1 MRARLYARV
10 STEEQSKKGLSIPV
24 QLDTLKNYCTEH
36 DIEIIDTYVDNGI
49 SASTIK
55 KRKAFCR
62 MLEELQKDDLVLVTR
77 LDRFSRNV
85 YDANYL
91 LKQFAPL
98 NVQLKTIL
106 EDDIDTTTADGK
118 FMFDLK
124 VSLAERER
132 KKTSERIK
140 DVMANKRAKGEWCS
154 GSVPLGYTLKNKH
167 LVPNE
172 KVHVVRELFEW
183 YLDNN
188 SLQKT
193 TKLYNMKYGMKYSPN
208 ALKKILTNTIYIGS
222 YPTVEPIIDK
232 SLFDS
237 VQPLLEQAN
246 SIGKTGKNHT
256 YIFQGLIYC
265 RCGRKMGAR
274 TDYVK
279 LKDGTIASRPCY
291 KCQGKMLYDNCKHF
305 YIAENKLEKLVLED
319 VLKQENEPFEL
330 EEEKK
335 ESNLSEIQ
343 KALDKEKRLKELY
356 IEGLLDRNSFD
367 TEITKLKPIISQPVE
382 KKETII
388 RNFKNISEYYQGL
401 DKKQKR
407 VFMHT
412 LIEKI
417 QLDDNRKLVVVYR

>member
-24 QLDTLKNYCTEH
+24 QLDTLQKYCIENN
-36 DIEIIDTYVDNGI
+36 IEIADTYIDNGI

-55 KRKAFCR
+55 KRKSFCR
-62 MLEELQKDDLVLVTR
+62 MLEELEQDDLVLVTR

-98 NVQLKTIL
+98 NVQLKTVL

-118 FMFDLK
+118 FIFDLK

-140 DVMANKRAKGEWCS
+140 DVMASKRAKGEWCS
-154 GSVPLGYTLKNKH
+154 GSVPLGYSLVNKH

-172 KVHVVRELFEW
+172 KRVIVKELFEL

-193 TKLYNMKYGMKYSPN
+193 TKIYNMKYGRKYTPN

-237 VQPLLEQAN
+237 VQPLLEQAR
-246 SIGKTGKNHT
+246 SVGKTGTNHT
-256 YIFQGLIYC
+256 YIFQGLVYC

-274 TDYVK
+274 TDKVK
-279 LKDGTIASRPCY
+279 LSDGTIAYRPCY
-291 KCQGKMLYDNCKHF
+291 KCRGGQLYDNEKHF
-305 YIAENKLEKLVLED
+305 YIAEKKLEKLVLD
-319 VLKQENEPFEL
+319 DILRQENEPFEL
-330 EEEKK
+330 SEEKK

-356 IEGLLDRNSFD
+356 IEGLIDRDSFD
-367 TEITKLKPIISQPVE
+367 TEIAKLKPIISQPVE

-388 RNFKNISEYYQGL
+388 RNFENISEYYQGL

-417 QLDDNRKLVVVYR
+417 QLDDNRKIVVVYK

>member
-24 QLDTLKNYCTEH
+24 QIATLERYCLENN
-36 DIEIIDTYVDNGI
+36 IEIAETYIDNGI

-55 KRKAFCR
+55 KRKAFCK

-91 LKQFAPL
+91 LKQFTPL
-98 NVQLKTIL
+98 NVQLKTVL

-118 FMFDLK
+118 FIFDLK

-140 DVMANKRAKGEWCS
+140 DVMASKRAKGEWCS
-154 GSVPLGYTLKNKH
+154 GSVPLGYTLKDKH

-172 KVHVVRELFEW
+172 KVSIVKELFEL

-193 TKLYNMKYGMKYSPN
+193 TKIYNMKYGMKYTPN
-208 ALKKILTNTIYIGS
+208 ALKKILTNDIYIGS

-232 SLFDS
+232 DLFDS
-237 VQPLLEQAN
+237 VQPLLKQAK
-246 SIGKTGKNHT
+246 SLGKSSSNHI
-256 YIFQGLIYC
+256 YIFQGLVYC

-274 TDYVK
+274 TDKVK
-279 LKDGTIASRPCY
+279 VKDGTIALRPCY
-291 KCQGKMLYDNCKHF
+291 KCYGKMLFDDMKHF
-305 YIAENKLEKLVLED
+305 YISEKKLEKIVID
-319 VLKQENEPFEL
+319 DIMKQANEPFEL
-330 EEEKK
+330 QEEKK

-356 IEGLLDRNSFD
+356 IDGLIDRDEFNSEMD
-367 TEITKLKPIISQPVE
+367 KLKPIINKPVE
-382 KKETII
+382 KKDTII
-388 RNFKNISEYYQGL
+388 RNFKNISDYYSGL
-401 DKKQKR
+401 TNKQKR
-407 VFMHT
+407 VFMHA

-417 QLDDNRKLVVVYR
+417 QFDDDRKIVVVYK

>member
-24 QLDTLKNYCTEH
+24 QLDVLKRYCTEH
-36 DIEIIDTYVDNGI
+36 DIDIIDTYVDNGI

-154 GSVPLGYTLKNKH
+154 GLYAPPISAGRTPHCQSVN
-167 LVPNE
+167 
-172 KVHVVRELFEW
+172 VV
-183 YLDNN
+183 
-188 SLQKT
+188 
-193 TKLYNMKYGMKYSPN
+193 
-208 ALKKILTNTIYIGS
+208 
-222 YPTVEPIIDK
+222 V
-232 SLFDS
+232 
-237 VQPLLEQAN
+237 
-246 SIGKTGKNHT
+246 
-256 YIFQGLIYC
+256 
-265 RCGRKMGAR
+265 
-274 TDYVK
+274 
-279 LKDGTIASRPCY
+279 
-291 KCQGKMLYDNCKHF
+291 
-305 YIAENKLEKLVLED
+305 
-319 VLKQENEPFEL
+319 
-330 EEEKK
+330 
-335 ESNLSEIQ
+335 
-343 KALDKEKRLKELY
+343 KEKTR
-356 IEGLLDRNSFD
+356 
-367 TEITKLKPIISQPVE
+367 
-382 KKETII
+382 
-388 RNFKNISEYYQGL
+388 
-401 DKKQKR
+401 
-407 VFMHT
+407 
-412 LIEKI
+412 
-417 QLDDNRKLVVVYR
+417 